1 MKAITDIN
9 IRVKWDKSLGTL
21 EQLEQDKRTDT
32 TYLKVAMDVPFHMQP
47 RETVMLRKVMKDF
60 PLPHQ
65 DTIVRKSVD
74 HARVPYNRGKVVRV
88 DLRMSGMIIE
98 ED

>member
-9 IRVKWDKSLGTL
+9 IRVKWDKSMGTL

-60 PLPHQ
+60 PLPH
-65 DTIVRKSVD
+65 
-74 HARVPYNRGKVVRV
+74 
-88 DLRMSGMIIE
+88 
-98 ED
+98 